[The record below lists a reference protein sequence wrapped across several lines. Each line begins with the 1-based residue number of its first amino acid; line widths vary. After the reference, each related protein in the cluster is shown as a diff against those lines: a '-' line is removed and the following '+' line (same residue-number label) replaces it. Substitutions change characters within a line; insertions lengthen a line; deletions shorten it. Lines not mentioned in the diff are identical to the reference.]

1 MTEGTGLLLRKR
13 GAEYFTIVTTGA
25 LIPLEMYELG
35 RHFTVPKTIVALA
48 NVLIV
53 WYLVQRVRSR

>member
-1 MTEGTGLLLRKR
+1 
-13 GAEYFTIVTTGA
+13 VTTGA

-53 WYLVQRVRSR
+53 CYLVRRVRSR